1 MFFCTDTHV
10 MHESSNIFIL
20 NPYTFKECL
29 KIITTKNISA
39 CNTIKNIRISHNQKT
54 PKIGNIKEVS

>member
-1 MFFCTDTHV
+1 MLFCTDTHV

-20 NPYTFKECL
+20 NPSTFKECL
-29 KIITTKNISA
+29 KLLTTTNISA

-54 PKIGNIKEVS
+54 PKRGNITEVR